1 MRLATLISYF
11 NARKNLKKTRIQIE
25 ELQKKYL
32 KNLPHF
38 ALKFPF
44 YKNIQNFDDFP
55 QIDIKTFRA
64 NFEELNCEN
73 ITIIDAQNA
82 AQQSENGQKSA
93 LKNDLV
99 AGFSTGTSG
108 QNRGL
113 FLTNGYERASYLGQI
128 LGKVFK
134 PLELLKV
141 RKIALCLRAGNSLYN
156 TPKAIDFRFFPLSLE
171 REEIAKNIAHFA
183 PDILI
188 APTQILLAI
197 AKGHYKWANLSRV
210 FYGAENMNSFER
222 TFIHSRLGINPAPLY
237 QATEGF
243 LGAPCEKG
251 NLHLNEDNIFFEFED
266 LKNGAYRP
274 IISDFKRK
282 SQAIIKLG
290 LDDMIDFKNC
300 DLWLRF

>member
-99 AGFSTGTSG
+99 AG
-108 QNRGL
+108 
-113 FLTNGYERASYLGQI
+113 
-128 LGKVFK
+128 
-134 PLELLKV
+134 
-141 RKIALCLRAGNSLYN
+141 
-156 TPKAIDFRFFPLSLE
+156 
-171 REEIAKNIAHFA
+171 
-183 PDILI
+183 
-188 APTQILLAI
+188 
-197 AKGHYKWANLSRV
+197 
-210 FYGAENMNSFER
+210 
-222 TFIHSRLGINPAPLY
+222 
-237 QATEGF
+237 
-243 LGAPCEKG
+243 
-251 NLHLNEDNIFFEFED
+251 
-266 LKNGAYRP
+266 
-274 IISDFKRK
+274 
-282 SQAIIKLG
+282 
-290 LDDMIDFKNC
+290 
-300 DLWLRF
+300 